1 LGDQQWLR
9 VAEMFVVLKIPE
21 TTKLRRREG
30 TLQIQKLTQKKR
42 KQMTPEER
50 VRLLQLKLYQKAKQ
64 VITVKVRG
72 NLTCM
77 VCKLMSYSLLFMD

>member
-30 TLQIQKLTQKKR
+30 TLQL
-42 KQMTPEER
+42 M
-50 VRLLQLKLYQKAKQ
+50 
-64 VITVKVRG
+64 KVLDKG
-72 NLTCM
+72 SIA
-77 VCKLMSYSLLFMD
+77 KLMNHE